1 MRIRCWLA
9 TLAGLALAVP
19 TSAQDLSGLP
29 DPIVADRP
37 DFTESTLTIPSGHYQ
52 IESGVTFSRFGEEES
67 QSFGE
72 VLVRIGAGERVEARL
87 GIGSYTRIDPGFD
100 GADTISGYE
109 DPFIGFKVRLNESDP
124 NLRPPGHPA
133 VSLLFSTSVPVG
145 DDELT
150 ADEWQPETKLLLA
163 WDLPW
168 FSLSSN
174 LIYGYPVDGDER
186 FHQFGATLSAGFSLT
201 DRMGMFVEIFGFNK
215 ESVNGSSTQYIDSG
229 VTFSVFNDLQ
239 LDARIGFGL
248 DDPSPNWFAGV
259 GAAVRF

>member
-1 MRIRCWLA
+1 MKIRCWLA

-19 TSAQDLSGLP
+19 AFAQDLSGLP
-29 DPIVADRP
+29 DPLVADRP
-37 DFTESTLTIPSGHYQ
+37 DFTESTLTLPPGHFQ
-52 IESGVTFSRFGEEES
+52 VEGGVTFSRFGEEES

-72 VLVRIGAGERVEARL
+72 VLVRIGVGERWEGRL
-87 GIGSYTRIDPGFD
+87 GIGSYSRTDPGFS
-100 GADTISGYE
+100 GASTISGYQ
-109 DPFIGFKVRLNESDP
+109 DPYIGFKVRLNESDS
-124 NLRPPGHPA
+124 NLRPPGRPA
-133 VSLLFSTSVPVG
+133 AALLLSTSIPAG

-150 ADEWQPETKLLLA
+150 ADEWQPQAKLALG

-201 DRMGMFVEIFGFNK
+201 DRMGMFVETFGFNK
-215 ESVNGSSTQYIDSG
+215 EGADGSSTQYIDSG

-239 LDARIGFGL
+239 LDARVGFGL

>member
-19 TSAQDLSGLP
+19 VSAQDLSGLP

-37 DFTESTLTIPSGHYQ
+37 DFTESTLTIPPSHFQ
-52 IESGVTFSRFGEEES
+52 VESGITFTRFGDEES

-72 VLVRIGAGERVEARL
+72 VLVRIGLGERWEGRL
-87 GIGSYTRIDPGFD
+87 GIGSYSRVDPGFD
-100 GADTISGYE
+100 GADTISGYQ
-109 DPFIGFKVRLNESDP
+109 DPFVGIKVRLNESDS
-124 NLRPPGHPA
+124 NLRAPGIPA
-133 VSLLFSTSVPVG
+133 ASLLFSTSIPAG

-150 ADEWQPETKLLLA
+150 ADEWQPQAKLLLA

-174 LIYGYPVDGDER
+174 LIYGYPAEGDER

-201 DRMGMFVEIFGFNK
+201 DRMGMFVETFGFNK
-215 ESVNGSSTQYIDSG
+215 ESTDGSSTQYVDGG
-229 VTFSVFNDLQ
+229 VTFSVFDDLQ
-239 LDARIGFGL
+239 LDARVGFGL
-248 DDPSPNWFAGV
+248 DDPSPNWFAGI

>member
-1 MRIRCWLA
+1 MRIRCLLA

-19 TSAQDLSGLP
+19 TNAQDLSGLP
-29 DPIVADRP
+29 DPLVADRP
-37 DFTESTLTIPSGHYQ
+37 DFTESTLTIEPGHFQ
-52 IESGVTFSRFGEEES
+52 VESGVTFSRFGDEES
-67 QSFGE
+67 QSLGE
-72 VLVRIGAGERVEARL
+72 ILVRIGVGDRVEARL
-87 GIGSYTRIDPGFD
+87 GIGSYSRIDPGFA
-100 GADTISGYE
+100 GAETISGYQ
-109 DPFIGFKVRLNESDP
+109 DPSVGIKVRLNESDP
-124 NLRPPGHPA
+124 DLRPPGRPA
-133 VSLLFSTSVPVG
+133 MSLLFSTSVPVG

-150 ADEWQPETKLLLA
+150 ADEWQPQAKLLLG

-201 DRMGMFVEIFGFNK
+201 DRIGMFVETFGFNK
-215 ESVNGSSTQYIDSG
+215 EGANGSSTQYVDGG

-239 LDARIGFGL
+239 LDARVGFGL
-248 DDPSPNWFAGV
+248 DDPSPNWFAGI